1 MGNSYL
7 SFVANQRNVNK
18 NAEISHRIR
27 KYEVL
32 IGMQQSNAFKIP
44 GKDTD
49 GEDQRSRRAQWI
61 FSALQSM

>member
-1 MGNSYL
+1 MQKYL
-7 SFVANQRNVNK
+7 TEYK
-18 NAEISHRIR
+18 

-49 GEDQRSRRAQWI
+49 GEDQRSMRARLI
-61 FSALQSM
+61 FSALQSML